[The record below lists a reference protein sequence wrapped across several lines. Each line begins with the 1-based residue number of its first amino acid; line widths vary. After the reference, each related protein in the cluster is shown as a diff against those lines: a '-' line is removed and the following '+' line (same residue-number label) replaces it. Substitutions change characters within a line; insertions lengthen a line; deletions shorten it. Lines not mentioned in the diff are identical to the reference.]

1 MNLDYVTAC
10 KVVDKPTR
18 LYMMLHHMV
27 SWALTRI
34 QYGGQKNLLVIAKGI
49 PGGEDDNMVTF
60 LDSMIDRDI
69 HVFTVVPDGCTPENF
84 DYPEPIL
91 AWEWSAICSGGLS
104 IDLSSA
110 YPTDDDDDDDDDDCN
125 SDGSISSETDL
136 DCEVGS
142 SSQLASETD
151 DAGSRQKEVADAAA
165 DSQN

>member
-1 MNLDYVTAC
+1 MCIIICL
-10 KVVDKPTR
+10 
-18 LYMMLHHMV
+18 
-27 SWALTRI
+27 
-34 QYGGQKNLLVIAKGI
+34 
-49 PGGEDDNMVTF
+49 
-60 LDSMIDRDI
+60 
-69 HVFTVVPDGCTPENF
+69 
-84 DYPEPIL
+84 
-91 AWEWSAICSGGLS
+91 AICSGGLP

-110 YPTDDDDDDDDDDCN
+110 YPTDDNDDDDDCN